1 MELQNQLDSKMKI
14 LLVEDNQTIAKQLV
28 EFLSAQQW
36 QLDYA
41 HTGKLALTLATSNVY
56 DLVLLDLNLPDIDGL
71 EVCQQIK
78 AQSEKIP
85 AILMLTARDSFD
97 DKAAGF
103 GFGAD
108 DYLTKPFDLR
118 ELALRCQAL
127 TRRQQLHQE
136 NTISLAKNN
145 SHLLLK
151 IMEKSAFRD
160 DNELKLTTVGF
171 TILNLLMQ
179 HHPQSISRSLLIH
192 ELWGDSPPESDALKS
207 HIYSLRQALDK
218 PFEKALLSTVMNVGY
233 KLSF

>member
-1 MELQNQLDSKMKI
+1 MKI

-36 QLDYA
+36 QIDYA
-41 HTGKLALTLATSNVY
+41 PTGKLAMVLARNNIY

-71 EVCQQIK
+71 EVCQALK
-78 AQSEKIP
+78 AHSEKIP

-127 TRRQQLHQE
+127 SRRRQLHQE
-136 NTISLAKNN
+136 NMVTLSDNHT
-145 SHLLLK
+145 HLM
-151 IMEKSAFRD
+151 INITEKTAFRN
-160 DNELKLTTVGF
+160 DNKLKLTTVGF
-171 TILNLLMQ
+171 TILNLLVQQ
-179 HHPQSISRSLLIH
+179 HPKPISRNLLTH

-218 PFEKALLSTVMNVGY
+218 PFEKAILSTVMNVGY
-233 KLSF
+233 KLSL